1 MPTIEEMQKQIMT
14 GAISLRDIKE
24 NGWLCSVT
32 QRIDKIKQPR
42 GGYLKPSTFKM
53 IQLDNGTINDLHSDE
68 NIHASLIGLAV
79 DYLTRYMSGTSA
91 QEAFSIAHRGSVLVG
106 EEQLFEK
113 LISRIDGLTD
123 ESISSAVILTGF
135 DSAYRAG
142 VRAYRPVQEIVP
154 DTDTIENIR
163 TMVERSLNFFALY
176 GPKVL
181 DGLTFT
187 GGYTGYVSSGDGD
200 FLTKDTLWD
209 FKVSKYPL
217 KSKHTLQLLMYWRMG
232 VHSIHKEYQS
242 VRYLGVYNPRM
253 NIVYRLSIDKIS
265 QDVIDA
271 VERDVIGY

>member
-1 MPTIEEMQKQIMT
+1 MPTIEEIQKQIMT
-14 GAISLRDIKE
+14 GAISLQGIKE

-42 GGYLKPSTFKM
+42 GGYLKPSTFDM
-53 IQLDNGTINDLHSDE
+53 IQLDNGTIDDLHSDE
-68 NIHASLIGLAV
+68 NIHSSLVGLTV
-79 DYLTRYMSGTSA
+79 DYLTRYMSGTPV
-91 QEAFSIAHRGSVLVG
+91 QEAFSIASMGAALVG

-113 LISRIDGLTD
+113 LISHIDGLTN
-123 ESISSAVILTGF
+123 ESISAAAALTGF

-142 VRAYRPVQEIVP
+142 VRTYRPVQEIVP

-200 FLTKDTLWD
+200 FLTEDTLWD
-209 FKVSKYPL
+209 FKVSKYKL

-232 VHSIHKEYQS
+232 LHSIHQEYQS

-253 NIVYRLSIDKIS
+253 NVVYRLSIDKIPH
-265 QDVIDA
+265 DVIDV

>member
-1 MPTIEEMQKQIMT
+1 MQKQIMT

-91 QEAFSIAHRGSVLVG
+91 QEAFSIAHRGAALVG

-123 ESISSAVILTGF
+123 ESISSAVTLTGF

-154 DTDTIENIR
+154 DIDTIENIR

-232 VHSIHKEYQS
+232 LHSIHKEYQS

-265 QDVIDA
+265 QDVIDT